1 MTTAV
6 GSLIQHISGLRGQVN
21 KCEVG
26 KNAVYKEIMANQTL
40 ENILPTYSGLVQGI
54 NQIACKLFQG
64 NSFAVE
70 QVPFDGLS
78 GSVFYQVKDTKADE
92 VLCLAK
98 VFPEDRSYEFLDEVF
113 SLHAYGQHSIPCPKV
128 LDVGLIEENQKKRC
142 VLIEEMIPGDTLKH
156 HIDKLFDC
164 EKGFENREQQML
176 QVTELFKS
184 LGSSFASF
192 HSKGSSEF
200 APTDPYVKEHFLGII
215 NNAIEELQNAND
227 EVDEYYG
234 ITDKNSFIESLQEYI
249 NKSQHLMQ
257 KPVPRSYIHA
267 DCNFANFIYGKDK
280 QFHLLDTW
288 WGGFSV
294 DKESAP
300 RGNPFLDYMQV
311 INRLWYSYQD
321 DKLTFDEFQKLQ
333 TAFQQ
338 GYKTNGTIPD
348 EDMQNFYSFIDAMLL
363 LGGVTKYFH
372 VGAKDSIGHLAKYW
386 MTWLEKLLD
395 SQHEIKH
402 VI

>member
-6 GSLIQHISGLRGQVN
+6 GSLIKHISGLREQVDQ
-21 KCEVG
+21 CEVG
-26 KNAVYKEIMANQTL
+26 KSSAYKEIMANQVL

-64 NSFAVE
+64 DSFAVE
-70 QVPFDGLS
+70 KVPFSGLS
-78 GSVFYQVKDTKADE
+78 GSVFYQVKDTETNE

-128 LDVGLIEENQKKRC
+128 LDVGLINKQC
-142 VLIEEMIPGDTLKH
+142 VLIEEMLPGDTLDH
-156 HIDKLFDC
+156 HIKKLFNC
-164 EKGFENREQQML
+164 EKGSENREKQLQQ
-176 QVTELFKS
+176 VIELFKS

-192 HSKGSSEF
+192 HSKGSSDLV
-200 APTDPYVKEHFLGII
+200 PTDPYVKEHFLGII
-215 NNAIEELQNAND
+215 DNAIDELKKAND
-227 EVDEYYG
+227 KVDEYYG
-234 ITDKNSFIESLQEYI
+234 ITDKNSFIESLREYI
-249 NKSQHLMQ
+249 EKSQHLMQ
-257 KPVPRSYIHA
+257 LPVPRSYIHA
-267 DCNFANFIYGKDK
+267 DCNFANFIYGEDK
-280 QFHLLDTW
+280 KFHLLDTW

-311 INRLWYSYQD
+311 INRMWYSFQD
-321 DKLTFDEFQKLQ
+321 GKLSFDEYQKLQ
-333 TAFQQ
+333 TAFQK
-338 GYKTNGTIPD
+338 GYKTIGMIPD

-386 MTWLEKLLD
+386 MTWLEKLLG